1 MKITLLV
8 DNHKSWILPFVKKL
22 QQKLEKNHKVD
33 FVTDYKNISKGDVVF
48 FLACR
53 KIVPPEILKRNR
65 HNLVIHESRLP
76 KGKGMSPLTWQ
87 ILDGKNTIPITLFEA
102 AEKVDSGKIYLQD
115 YIKFEGHE
123 LVNDLRRAQGNKTIK
138 LAKKFVDNFGKTKG
152 KKQVGKSSFYP
163 RRTLKDSQ
171 LDINKSIK
179 SQFNLLRVV
188 DNKRYPAYFNY
199 QGFDYILKVY
209 KRKPK

>member
-1 MKITLLV
+1 
-8 DNHKSWILPFVKKL
+8 
-22 QQKLEKNHKVD
+22 
-33 FVTDYKNISKGDVVF
+33 
-48 FLACR
+48 
-53 KIVPPEILKRNR
+53 
-65 HNLVIHESRLP
+65 
-76 KGKGMSPLTWQ
+76 MSPLTWQ